1 MIPII
6 YETDTFP
13 ENLNTNGIG
22 RLTDTIDCSV
32 TEERNG
38 DYFLSLEYPVN
49 GARFADIVPSA
60 IIGAKPND
68 ETDLEWF
75 RVDAVTATSGGSVSV
90 FARQIALSEMKWN
103 VVKSFNSVSGGVP
116 FYARDVLADFWS
128 YSMNGAGYYHTLTL
142 SSNIGTPLTQWIVPN
157 AVPLIEA
164 IVGDQYSLVAK
175 VGGELKY
182 SGFSVS
188 LLSSR
193 GADSGVTIAYGKNIT
208 GLTVETD
215 LSEVYTGILPYVP
228 ITEGW
233 GAPGMNTGT
242 VAINSTDSLYPFSR
256 IKALDVSYLL
266 GSNEGTTTPTT
277 DDITD
282 AGIEYIDANPDA
294 GLPESTIKVDF
305 VPLATTEEYKNLATL
320 ETVNLCD
327 TAKIYYPSLG
337 VSKSAKVVKTTYD
350 VLNER
355 YSAVEI
361 GTLKQTLAQTI
372 KNIRR
377 SR

>member
-1 MIPII
+1 
-6 YETDTFP
+6 
-13 ENLNTNGIG
+13 
-22 RLTDTIDCSV
+22 
-32 TEERNG
+32 
-38 DYFLSLEYPVN
+38 
-49 GARFADIVPSA
+49 
-60 IIGAKPND
+60 
-68 ETDLEWF
+68 
-75 RVDAVTATSGGSVSV
+75 
-90 FARQIALSEMKWN
+90 
-103 VVKSFNSVSGGVP
+103 
-116 FYARDVLADFWS
+116 
-128 YSMNGAGYYHTLTL
+128 
-142 SSNIGTPLTQWIVPN
+142 
-157 AVPLIEA
+157 
-164 IVGDQYSLVAK
+164 
-175 VGGELKY
+175 
-182 SGFSVS
+182 
-188 LLSSR
+188 
-193 GADSGVTIAYGKNIT
+193 
-208 GLTVETD
+208 
-215 LSEVYTGILPYVP
+215 
-228 ITEGW
+228 
-233 GAPGMNTGT
+233 MNTGT

-256 IKALDVSYLL
+256 IKAVDVSYLL

-372 KNIRR
+372 KTIFLTLFCVLVVVALLVVLYMLISQLVDFVVSIYGEVVYRFVKKV
-377 SR
+377 